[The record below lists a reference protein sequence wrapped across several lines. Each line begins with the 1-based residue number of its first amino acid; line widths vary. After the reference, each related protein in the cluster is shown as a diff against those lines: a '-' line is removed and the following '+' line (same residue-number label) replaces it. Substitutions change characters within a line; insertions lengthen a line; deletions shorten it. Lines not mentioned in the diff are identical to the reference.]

1 VLEGRRPDERP
12 GEEHASADAQAKSA
26 GIDGPTRPDSFG
38 AAAFIVQGEGTRYV
52 NRALEVMTGYTAE
65 ELLRMH
71 FWEVVHPDHRE
82 LTRVRGLARQR
93 NEPVPPEYEVKFLR
107 KDGHSLWVLLSAGV
121 IELDGRPAVLAT
133 AVDISER
140 KASEERL
147 RESETRWRAL
157 IENSS
162 DVVLIVDPDLRLRYI
177 GPSIERILGIR
188 PEEWLGDDNL
198 DRVHPDDVQR
208 VHAAYAALRAG
219 PDQRAAATYRI
230 RHRDGSWHWFES
242 IGTNRLDDPS
252 VGGFI
257 INSRDI
263 TDRVEAQ
270 IAYRSLVDRSMQGL
284 LIWQD
289 LRIVFANPITT
300 EITGYPIDELLTLSP
315 AQLRNLIH
323 PDERE
328 HVWERAL
335 RRARGE
341 PAPAQTLMSLIRR
354 DGAVRWIETYM
365 TPIEFRGRPAVQ
377 VAYVDVTDRRQAEE
391 RARRHQ
397 QDLAHVLRRR
407 TMGEMAAVFAHEVN
421 QPLTAIMSY
430 AKGCA
435 NRLRSGNGAPE
446 PLLEALDEIAG
457 QAVRAGEV
465 IRRLRRFVRRG
476 ELQRQP
482 RQLNELVQEV
492 LHFITAEAREH
503 GVRVDLD
510 LAPGLPLL
518 EIDVVQI
525 EQVMLNLLRNALE
538 AIYESQGGQA
548 LLTVR
553 TRGTDEGAEL
563 SVSDTGTGL
572 RADMLEQAFEP
583 FMTTKVG
590 GLGMGL
596 SICRSIVDAHGGR
609 IWGAPNTDRGMT
621 FSVAL
626 PLSAPER

>member
-1 VLEGRRPDERP
+1 MPEGRRQDERP
-12 GEEHASADAQAKSA
+12 EEECASADAEAKSVA
-26 GIDGPTRPDSFG
+26 IDPPTGPDSYG

-52 NRALEVMTGYTAE
+52 NRALEVMTGYSAA
-65 ELLRMH
+65 ELLGMPY
-71 FWEVVHPDHRE
+71 WEVVHPDHRE
-82 LTRVRGLARQR
+82 LTRTRGLARQR

-107 KDGHSLWVLLSAGV
+107 KDGQSLWVLLSAGV
-121 IELDGRPAVLAT
+121 IELEGRPAVLAT

-140 KASEERL
+140 KASEECL
-147 RESETRWRAL
+147 RDGERRWRAL

-188 PEEWLGDDNL
+188 PEEWVGDDNF
-198 DRVHPDDVQR
+198 DRVHPDDVER
-208 VHAAYAALRAG
+208 VRAAYAELGAG
-219 PDQRAAATYRI
+219 PDQRASATYRV

-242 IGTNRLDDPS
+242 IGTNRLDDPT
-252 VGGFI
+252 VRGFI

-270 IAYRSLVDRSMQGL
+270 TAYRSLVDRSIQGL

-289 LRIVFANPITT
+289 LRVVFANPMTT
-300 EITGYPIDELLTLSP
+300 QITGYSTDELLALSP
-315 AQLRNLIH
+315 AQLRDLIH

-354 DGAVRWIETYM
+354 DGAVRWIETHIS
-365 TPIEFRGRPAVQ
+365 PIEFRGRPALQ
-377 VAYVDVTDRRQAEE
+377 VAYVDVTERRNAEE

-407 TMGEMAAVFAHEVN
+407 TMGEMAAMLAHEVN

-435 NRLRSGNGAPE
+435 NRLRSENGARE
-446 PLLEALDEIAG
+446 PLLAALDEIAA

-465 IRRLRRFVRRG
+465 IRRLRGFVRRG

-482 RQLNELVQEV
+482 RQLNELVEEV
-492 LHFITAEAREH
+492 LHFIASEARER
-503 GVRVDLD
+503 GVRVEVD

-518 EIDVVQI
+518 DVDAVQI

-538 AIYESQGGQA
+538 AIYESGGDHA
-548 LLTVR
+548 VVSVR
-553 TRGTDEGAEL
+553 TRGTHDGAEL
-563 SVSDTGTGL
+563 SVSDTGPGV
-572 RADMLEQAFEP
+572 RADLLEQAFEP
-583 FMTTKVG
+583 FVTTKAG

-609 IWGAPNTDRGMT
+609 IWGTPNADRGMT

-626 PLSAPER
+626 PQSRPAH